1 MQNRYWKTILI
12 ACLAGMPLCLLIES
26 AYAHGFGE
34 RYDLPVPLWLYVVGA
49 GIAVAFSFAAIGL
62 FVHSAQNSNH
72 YPRINLLQWQAG
84 RMLVHPACL
93 SSLKILSIAMFFL
106 VLLAG
111 LIGTSIP
118 IENIAPTVVWVIWW
132 VGLAYVCALIGNVW
146 ALMNPWKILFEIAE
160 ALYQRFDKDEELS
173 LNLSYPRRIG
183 VWPAVLLLLGFA
195 WIELVYPGSAT
206 PVRITQM
213 AVVYSL
219 VTWSGMFLFGKD
231 HWLRHGEAFSLVFA
245 LLARF
250 SPTELRVTSPDVCHR
265 CPVACLDLAR
275 ECIDCVHC
283 FRHALG
289 NRELNLRPLAVGLL
303 RNEPIS
309 PSMVA
314 FVVLLLSTVTF
325 DGFAA
330 TPVWMKIHATLYS
343 IFDSLALATTIGLVA
358 LIVLFMGVY
367 LIFSTFIAAAS
378 KARVPHSEIAQSF
391 VFSLVPIALAYHLA
405 HFLSFLL
412 IQGQLIIPLASD
424 PFGFGWNLLG
434 TADYAVNIAVINARV
449 AWFVA
454 VATIV
459 SGHIVSVYLGHTIA
473 IRMFM
478 ERRLAVRSQY
488 PMLVLMV
495 GYTMA
500 SLWIIAQ
507 PIVEA

>member
-1 MQNRYWKTILI
+1 MS
-12 ACLAGMPLCLLIES
+12 LCLLIES

-49 GIAVAFSFAAIGL
+49 GMTVAFSFAAIGL
-62 FVHSAQNSNH
+62 FVHGAQTSNH

-93 SSLKILSIAMFFL
+93 SSLKILSIAIFFL
-106 VLLAG
+106 ILIAG

-118 IENIAPTVVWVIWW
+118 MDNIAPTAVWVIWW

-146 ALMNPWKILFEIAE
+146 ALINPWKILFEIAE
-160 ALYQRFDKDEELS
+160 VLYHRFDKEEELP
-173 LNLSYPRRIG
+173 LNLPYPQKIG
-183 VWPAVLLLLGFA
+183 VWPAVILLLCFA
-195 WIELVYPGSAT
+195 WIELVFPGSAS
-206 PVRITQM
+206 PAKISQM
-213 AVVYSL
+213 AVAYSL
-219 VTWSGMFLFGKD
+219 VTWGGMFLFGKD

-250 SPTELRVTSPDVCHR
+250 SPTELRVTSRDVCHS
-265 CPVACLDLAR
+265 CPVSCLDLAG

-283 FRHALG
+283 FRRALG
-289 NRELNLRPLAVGLL
+289 SRELNLRPFAVGLL
-303 RNEPIS
+303 RGEQIS
-309 PSMVA
+309 SSMVA
-314 FVVLLLSTVTF
+314 FVVLLLATVTF
-325 DGFAA
+325 DGFTT
-330 TPVWMKIHATLYS
+330 TPAWIFIHAALYS
-343 IFDSLALATTIGLVA
+343 IFDSLSLATTIGLVA
-358 LIVLFMGVY
+358 LIVLFIGVY

-378 KARVPHSEIAQSF
+378 RARVPHREIARAF

-424 PFGFGWNLLG
+424 PFGFGWDLLG
-434 TADYAVNIAVINARV
+434 TADYAVNIGVINARV

-459 SGHIVSVYLGHTIA
+459 SGHIVAVYLGHTIA
-473 IRMFM
+473 IRMFVK
-478 ERRLAVRSQY
+478 RRLAVRSQY